1 MKKILSLF
9 ALVLLSC
16 MGAWAQNVG
25 PFAFTNWLHDSF
37 TRVGGAEGNATYSVN
52 PAVCL
57 EQQGVQITNAGDLTV
72 TFTYTNGDLRL
83 EIYGV
88 DLINE
93 ATGNVVYSNYAFKF
107 AGGNKQGQV
116 YTLAG
121 VEAGTYTLRCWS
133 SVWGQGNQLFGG
145 IKSSKGNI
153 VYSGAAAEGV
163 SFTYTTWDNIDKLSD
178 WKEVVAVPADV
189 KKLILTANFKNYG
202 NIHYHDDADLLF
214 ESSKSYNIKYSYTGA
229 DGGGNERM
237 DIRGVEVLDAEGN
250 VVAHDYHEG
259 FTGNLASNR
268 DYKVTIPAGTYTV
281 RTLVQT
287 SFAGD
292 VRCKGNITYSV
303 VDGAAFENE
312 YNTNIKPN
320 LYDNGV
326 LKIGA
331 PSQSV
336 LTALEEIFATGN
348 DFEIEAAYNAA
359 MTTNNLNLPSGY
371 YYMKNM
377 DLTSGNNVSAA
388 PYAYNDY
395 SFNGNSSHKT
405 LMTASIG
412 ANNTIWKVTNNGAT
426 ISIVNGD
433 GKGINNGT
441 SYSTLNFGNF
451 KATQFVN
458 WGAKGIYFTQGLHA
472 SNQAH
477 LKINGVVALTNW
489 AHDDSKGST
498 WEFIPL
504 EDSNIYNV
512 VVEGADGYVAL
523 ENDGY
528 AYNGGFF
535 NAANITKE
543 QLTAQEIAGFK
554 HSVKVEGNTITVTYT
569 YASAHPYLVFKCER
583 GGISANATQG
593 KLNTPVY
600 NEEEATQKFLLVT
613 IEGKDYLYNN
623 ATRKFVTSPA
633 SGINFALVDY
643 PHHAFTTAAATSP
656 QGDYNTILKIN
667 GATMNNNN
675 YGDMVNGWEEQDPG
689 NRFQINEVGG
699 ISDEEYDALVASVKA
714 ACDAK
719 KADMKTVNEAYSS
732 ALGRYTWAQYE
743 ATTAAVT
750 ASQALDVEAENY
762 YTSLFAEIRKF
773 DIAYQPTLNMPEDGT
788 FLRMKSNV
796 HGSYI
801 TIPAAHNTGVSL
813 SMSTTA
819 NADNIFY
826 YKDSKLLAYGSG
838 FYGNNNN
845 HAHRGYSST
854 YTFSASQNGVA
865 GTYSIKPSGV
875 NYWYSPGTTGNVNN
889 WSGGNHANC
898 NWILEAVESLPVTF
912 TDAGYATLYAPVA
925 LTIPE
930 NVTAYTL
937 TLSGEYLHAEALS
950 EKIPANTAVV
960 LAAEEAGVYNFA
972 ITTSEEF
979 DGDNVLLGTVPT
991 IAKIAGA
998 LVLGMNEDDEVGFYS
1013 LKDEVTTLAGFKA
1026 YYLATAGESNLRI
1039 AFDNDVIT
1047 SILSA
1052 AQQNGGQAIYDLQGR
1067 RVVSTKGITVQNG
1080 KKVIK

>member
-9 ALVLLSC
+9 ALVLMSC

-189 KKLILTANFKNYG
+189 KNLILTANFKNYG

-237 DIRGVEVLDAEGN
+237 DIRGVEVLDADGN

-287 SFAGD
+287 SFVGD

-371 YYMKNM
+371 YYMKGM
-377 DLTSGNNVSAA
+377 ATGRF
-388 PYAYNDY
+388 PYLYTNTEQD
-395 SFNGNSSHKT
+395 NKT
-405 LMTASIG
+405 YHTG
-412 ANNTIWKVTNNGAT
+412 TKGDDNKFIWKITRKSDNSGVE
-426 ISIVNGD
+426 IVNGTGMPLKMND
-433 GKGINNGT
+433 NTTFSNLT
-441 SYSTLNFGNF
+441 FGAYNRME
-451 KATQFVN
+451 
-458 WGAKGIYFTQGLHA
+458 GIYFTEA
-472 SNQAH
+472 
-477 LKINGVVALTNW
+477 INLTNW
-489 AHDDSKGST
+489 GNNTALVT
-498 WEFIPL
+498 WTAGGATPTDNRWTFESV
-504 EDSNIYNV
+504 EDANYINV
-512 VVEGADGYVAL
+512 IVNGAEVYVTYTKDGVSQQ
-523 ENDGY
+523 

-535 NAANITKE
+535 KAASITKE
-543 QLTAQEIAGFK
+543 EVTAPDLAGFNK
-554 HSVKVEGNTITVTYT
+554 KIDVEGNTITVTYT

-583 GGISANATQG
+583 GGVSANATQG
-593 KLNTPVY
+593 KLNTPAY
-600 NEEEATQKFLLVT
+600 NEGDANQKFLLIN
-613 IEGKDYLYNN
+613 IEGKDYLYSP
-623 ATRKFVTSPA
+623 ATETFVTSPA
-633 SGINFALVDY
+633 SGNKFALVSY
-643 PHHAFTTAAATSP
+643 PHHAFTTAEATSP
-656 QGDYNTILKIN
+656 DGDYNTILKIN
-667 GATMNNNN
+667 NATMNNNN
-675 YGDMVNGWEEQDPG
+675 ASDMVNGWETQDSG
-689 NRFQINEVGG
+689 NKFQINEVGG
-699 ISDEEYDALVASVKA
+699 ISDAEYNTLVERIKE

-719 KADMKTVNEAYSS
+719 KAGMKTDNDAYATTYGHFS
-732 ALGRYTWAQYE
+732 WPNHE
-743 ATTAAVT
+743 ATTAAVN
-750 ASQALDVEAENY
+750 AALALNTEAEDY
-762 YTSLFAEIRKF
+762 YTSLFVEIRKF
-773 DIAYQPTLNMPEDGT
+773 DIAYQPVLNMPKNGS
-788 FLRMKSNV
+788 FLRIKDADGKYMTCENASNKTVFSNELNDKSIYCYT
-796 HGSYI
+796 GS
-801 TIPAAHNTGVSL
+801 ALV
-813 SMSTTA
+813 
-819 NADNIFY
+819 
-826 YKDSKLLAYGSG
+826 AYTNG
-838 FYGNNNN
+838 FYASRASNKPCGMSSVTTESEGTLYHIHASSLTKGKYLVSFGGDTRFMYKSADAGNFTGGPATVNN
-845 HAHRGYSST
+845 
-854 YTFSASQNGVA
+854 
-865 GTYSIKPSGV
+865 V
-875 NYWYSPGTTGNVNN
+875 NYEFT
-889 WSGGNHANC
+889 
-898 NWILEAVESLPVTF
+898 LEEVEVLPVSVSA
-912 TDAGYATLYAPVA
+912 AGYATLNAPVA
-925 LTIPE
+925 LTIPNGVE
-930 NVTAYTL
+930 AYTL
-937 TLSGEYLHAEALS
+937 TFDGTYLQAAAVEGV
-950 EKIPANTAVV
+950 IPANTPVV
-960 LAAEEAGVYNFA
+960 LKAEENTYSFEISEGGEAGDNDLTGTIAA
-972 ITTSEEF
+972 ITK
-979 DGDNVLLGTVPT
+979 P
-991 IAKIAGA
+991 AGA
-998 LVLGMNEDDEVGFYS
+998 LVLGIDEEKGVGFYS

-1039 AFDNDVIT
+1039 AFDNELLT

-1067 RVVSTKGITVQNG
+1067 RVVSAKGISIQAG

>member
-189 KKLILTANFKNYG
+189 KNLILTANFKNYG

-237 DIRGVEVLDAEGN
+237 DIRGVEVLDADGN

-259 FTGNLASNR
+259 FTGNQASNR

-287 SFAGD
+287 RYAGD

-371 YYMKNM
+371 YYMKGM
-377 DLTSGNNVSAA
+377 ATGRF
-388 PYAYNDY
+388 PYLYTNTEQD
-395 SFNGNSSHKT
+395 NKT
-405 LMTASIG
+405 YHTG
-412 ANNTIWKVTNNGAT
+412 TKGDDNKFIWKITRKSDNSGVE
-426 ISIVNGD
+426 IVNGTGMPLKMND
-433 GKGINNGT
+433 NTTFSNLT
-441 SYSTLNFGNF
+441 FGAYNRME
-451 KATQFVN
+451 
-458 WGAKGIYFTQGLHA
+458 GIYFTEA
-472 SNQAH
+472 
-477 LKINGVVALTNW
+477 INLTNW
-489 AHDDSKGST
+489 GNNTALVT
-498 WEFIPL
+498 WTAGGATPTDNRWTFESV
-504 EDSNIYNV
+504 EDANYINV
-512 VVEGADGYVAL
+512 IVNGAEVYVTYTKDGVSQQ
-523 ENDGY
+523 

-535 NAANITKE
+535 KAASITKE
-543 QLTAQEIAGFK
+543 EVTAPDLAGFNK
-554 HSVKVEGNTITVTYT
+554 KIDVEGNTITVTYT

-583 GGISANATQG
+583 GGVSANATQG
-593 KLNTPVY
+593 KLNTPAY
-600 NEEEATQKFLLVT
+600 NEGDANQKFLLIN
-613 IEGKDYLYNN
+613 IEGKDYLYSP
-623 ATRKFVTSPA
+623 ATETFVTSPA
-633 SGINFALVDY
+633 SGNKFALVSY
-643 PHHAFTTAAATSP
+643 PHHAFTTAEATSP
-656 QGDYNTILKIN
+656 DGDYNTILKIN
-667 GATMNNNN
+667 NATMNNNN
-675 YGDMVNGWEEQDPG
+675 ASDMVNGWEQQDEG
-689 NRFQINEVGG
+689 NKFQINEVGG

-898 NWILEAVESLPVTF
+898 NWILEAVESLPVTI
-912 TDAGYATLYAPVA
+912 TDASYATLYAPVA

-937 TLSGEYLHAEALS
+937 TLSSEYLHAEALS
-950 EKIPANTAVV
+950 GKIPANTAVV

-979 DGDNVLLGTVPT
+979 DGDNVLIGTVPT

-1013 LKDEVTTLAGFKA
+1013 LKDEVTILAGFKA

-1039 AFDNDVIT
+1039 AFDNELLT

-1067 RVVSTKGITVQNG
+1067 RVVSAKGITVQNG